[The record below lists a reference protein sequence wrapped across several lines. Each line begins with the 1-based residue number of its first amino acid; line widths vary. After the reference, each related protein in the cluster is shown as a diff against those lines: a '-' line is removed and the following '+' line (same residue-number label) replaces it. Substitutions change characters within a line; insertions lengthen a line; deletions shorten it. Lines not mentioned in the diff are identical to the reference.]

1 VGSKRLGSGP
11 IWASY
16 QRVVPPCVEEDADH
30 AAAGVRG
37 VLANRVLLGT
47 VQDRQHVRWRLMFV
61 EQGRFKPEPEQQVE
75 LSAHAEPFSCGDGE
89 RGKADIWAAVGGAIL
104 GHGADASRPPDRT
117 VVSHRG
123 GASFGVRSLR
133 SECRIGRGGRGTR
146 PRA

>member
-1 VGSKRLGSGP
+1 MRTMPLPVS
-11 IWASY
+11 
-16 QRVVPPCVEEDADH
+16 VESWQIECCWEPFRI
-30 AAAGVRG
+30 GE
-37 VLANRVLLGT
+37 
-47 VQDRQHVRWRLMFV
+47 HVRWRLMFV

-75 LSAHAEPFSCGDGE
+75 LSAQAEPFSCGDGE

-117 VVSHRG
+117 VASHRG